1 MVSSNHPNNVPNA
14 ISLTNQEVLFREG
27 LLFCFICSGSFQSGK
42 PFMKYYHTSFII
54 CVKTETVLALFF
66 HLSHKYM
73 FLCTA
78 FGKYADLSD
87 VSSEYDN
94 NKNNK

>member
-27 LLFCFICSGSFQSGK
+27 LLFVLYALLLFYSMIIEILSYF
-42 PFMKYYHTSFII
+42 FII

-66 HLSHKYM
+66 IYRTNICSFALLLGNTPTCRM
-73 FLCTA
+73 
-78 FGKYADLSD
+78 
-87 VSSEYDN
+87 
-94 NKNNK
+94 

>member
-1 MVSSNHPNNVPNA
+1 M
-14 ISLTNQEVLFREG
+14 
-27 LLFCFICSGSFQSGK
+27 
-42 PFMKYYHTSFII
+42 
-54 CVKTETVLALFF
+54 VLALFF

-73 FLCTA
+73 FLCTV
-78 FGKYADLSD
+78 FGKFADSSD

>member
-1 MVSSNHPNNVPNA
+1 MGLSNHPNSVPNA

-27 LLFCFICSGSFQSGK
+27 LLFCFICPLVIYSMIIEILSYF
-42 PFMKYYHTSFII
+42 FII

-73 FLCTA
+73 FLCTV
-78 FGKYADLSD
+78 FGKYADS
-87 VSSEYDN
+87 
-94 NKNNK
+94 